1 MDLTVTRGCEWAG
14 YIDETFTF
22 GDFPAGSTVLD
33 VGFGTGEQM
42 RRLLV
47 RGCRTIGLDLD
58 PSLVTAGRGSGL
70 TVCRAAAEALP
81 FQTAS
86 FDGVICKVV
95 VPYTDESRAIA
106 EIARVL
112 RPGGTARVSYH
123 GVGYFLKYL
132 ATERN
137 WKRRVYGARVL
148 ANTGWYAMTGRRFTG
163 FWGDTLYQ
171 SNRRLHSYYAAAGFD
186 VVEERPAPRFAG
198 APVFIYHVLRRKPA
212 SGRASQSFAAF
223 HN

>member
-1 MDLTVTRGCEWAG
+1 MA
-14 YIDETFTF
+14 
-22 GDFPAGSTVLD
+22 
-33 VGFGTGEQM
+33 
-42 RRLLV
+42 
-47 RGCRTIGLDLD
+47 
-58 PSLVTAGRGSGL
+58 AGRDSGL
-70 TVCRAAAEALP
+70 SVCRAAAEALP
-81 FQTAS
+81 FQTGS

-95 VPYTDESRAIA
+95 VPYTDEAKAVA

-132 ATERN
+132 VAERN

-148 ANTGWYAMTGRRFTG
+148 ANTAWYAMTSQRFTG

-171 SNRRLHSYYAAAGFD
+171 SNRRLLSYYAASGFEL
-186 VVEERPAPRFAG
+186 VEERPAPRFAG
-198 APVFIYHVLRRKPA
+198 APVFIYHVLRRKA
-212 SGRASQSFAAF
+212 ARASEPDSRAAF